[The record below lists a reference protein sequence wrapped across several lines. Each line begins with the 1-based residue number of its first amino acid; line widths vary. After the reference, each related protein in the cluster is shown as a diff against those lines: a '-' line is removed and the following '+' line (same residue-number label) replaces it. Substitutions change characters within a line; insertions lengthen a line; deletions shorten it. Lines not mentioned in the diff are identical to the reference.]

1 MVWILPVAGLWLGLR
16 RKDRFVIVANLA
28 MALMTLTTNK
38 RYLGWP
44 IHSWDPMLFGILLM
58 TTAILIRR
66 WLQHGPN
73 AARHGFTAARILRSD
88 EGLMAAVSI
97 ASAVVHPHIGSREP
111 AVSKVSRLQEGG
123 GQSGGGGASGSF

>member
-1 MVWILPVAGLWLGLR
+1 MWILPAVGLWLGLR
-16 RKDRFVIVANLA
+16 RKDRLVILANLA
-28 MALMTLTTNK
+28 MALLTLSTNK

-66 WLQHGPN
+66 WLQRGPN
-73 AARHGFTAARILRSD
+73 GARYGFTADRIFRRD
-88 EGLMAAVSI
+88 ERLMAAVSI
-97 ASAVVHPHIGSREP
+97 ASEMVHPHT
-111 AVSKVSRLQEGG
+111 VSRGPSESKAGHLHEGG